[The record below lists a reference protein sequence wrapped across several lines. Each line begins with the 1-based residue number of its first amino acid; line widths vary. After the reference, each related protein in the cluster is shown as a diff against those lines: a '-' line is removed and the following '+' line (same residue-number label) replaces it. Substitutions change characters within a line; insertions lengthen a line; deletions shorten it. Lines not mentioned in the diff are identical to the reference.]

1 MKNIIPLVIV
11 GLFVLSGFGAGG
23 FLVKYEPE
31 SELEILS
38 EIVEFAQPMIKDYNN
53 DYLFIELKEA
63 NGNLKTTGEP
73 ILPIVMRK
81 YTFPLGTK
89 INDIQV
95 SFSDIQQYSLLKKIS
110 PAPSPIT
117 AADDAELLIEN
128 VEENKEIYMGNKAYP
143 EDHYSY
149 SIHAGLD
156 GKDHVIIVN
165 LRCFPIRYQP
175 GENLLYAAG
184 KLDINV
190 MYESP
195 KNPVVFPDVY
205 DMVIIA
211 PEKFSTKLQPLID
224 HKNNVGVTT
233 ILKTTETIYE
243 EYEGRDQPEKIKY
256 FIKDA
261 IETWN
266 ISYVLLVGGKKSLLT
281 GNWGIE
287 GPRMPNDDLWHVPV
301 RYNTL
306 LDSTGEAGCLTDLYF
321 SDIYKIERNEL
332 VFDDWDSD
340 ENGFFAEWTL
350 DNKDILDLY
359 PDVNVGRLACRN
371 RFEVQIMV
379 NKIITYESEGSDPS
393 WFNKIVGV
401 GGDSFDDGPPLGDD
415 YLEGEERNKLAFEYL
430 SEFTPVKVW
439 SSNQGT
445 GEPVP
450 TTFHILKAINEG
462 CGFLYIAGH
471 GNPFLFNT
479 HWFDDYTWDNSPG
492 GINIYEMLRLR
503 NGKKLPICMIGAC
516 HNSEFNVS
524 FFNFRESPL
533 EPYPTPES
541 WSWMLTRKIGGGAI
555 ATIGYTGLEWVATF
569 GWDGDDIPDC
579 TQYFSGYIDSR
590 FFHAYG
596 VDGVEILGEACG
608 QAITEYLD
616 RFPGM
621 DGKWDCKTV
630 QQWHL
635 LGDPSLKIGGYT

>member
-38 EIVEFAQPMIKDYNN
+38 EIVEFSQPMIKDYNN

-95 SFSDIQQYSLLKKIS
+95 SFSDIQQYSLSKKIA
-110 PAPSPIT
+110 PAPIPVT
-117 AADDAELLIEN
+117 KVDGVEAMIEK
-128 VEENKEIYMGNKAYP
+128 ENEAVYNSIKQYP
-143 EDHYSY
+143 EEQYDFSF
-149 SIHAGLD
+149 HAGLEE
-156 GKDHVIIVN
+156 KDHVIILN
-165 LRCFPIRYQP
+165 LQCFPIHYLP
-175 GENLLYAAG
+175 VENLIYSAG
-184 KLDINV
+184 RLNIDVIC
-190 MYESP
+190 EHP
-195 KNPVVFPDVY
+195 KKPVVFPDEY

-211 PEKFSTKLQPLID
+211 PEKFSTDLQPLIV
-224 HKNNVGVTT
+224 HKNNYGIQTT
-233 ILKTTETIYE
+233 LKTTESIYN
-243 EYEGRDQPEKIKY
+243 EYSGRDQPEKIKY

-261 IETWN
+261 IENWN
-266 ISYVLLVGGKKSLLT
+266 ISYVLLIGGKKSLLF
-281 GNWGIE
+281 GNWGVE

-301 RYNTL
+301 RYNNL

-321 SDIYKIERNEL
+321 ADIYKVERSEL

-340 ENGFFAEWTL
+340 ENDVFAEWTL

-359 PDVNVGRLACRN
+359 PDVYVGRLACRN

-430 SEFTPVKVW
+430 SEFTPVEVW
-439 SSNQGT
+439 ASNQGT

-450 TTFHILKAINEG
+450 TAFHILKAINDG
-462 CGFLYIAGH
+462 CGFIYFAGH
-471 GNPFLFNT
+471 GNPYLYNT
-479 HWFDDYTWDNSPG
+479 HWFDDYSWDNAPG

-516 HNSEFNVS
+516 HNSEYNVS
-524 FFNFRESPL
+524 FFNFQESPL
-533 EPYPTPES
+533 EPMPTPEC
-541 WSWMLTRKIGGGAI
+541 WSWMMTRKIGGGAI

-569 GWDGDDIPDC
+569 GWDTDDIPDC

-616 RFPGM
+616 RFSGM